1 MSLFDHERVL
11 LKVRSHPIIFI
22 VRSLLFITLGF
33 VPLGLASVN
42 VQELFGREVDET
54 VLVLG
59 LGIYYLYLA
68 LFLLFTFFD
77 HHLDIWILTD
87 SHVINVEQNSLFS
100 RNVAKQELS
109 RIQDVEAQIKGI
121 LPTIFNYG
129 NVYIQT
135 AGTEERI
142 TFTAVPNPRAI
153 ADTIIRLMD
162 DARKE
167 PDAPASAGHKL

>member
-1 MSLFDHERVL
+1 MSLFDHERIL

-22 VRSLLFITLGF
+22 LRSLLFIGLGF
-33 VPLGLASVN
+33 VPLAILSVD

-54 VLVLG
+54 ILVLG

-68 LFLLFTFFD
+68 LFLLFAFFD
-77 HHLDIWILTD
+77 YYLDIWVLTD
-87 SHVINVEQNSLFS
+87 SHVVNVEQNSLFN

-121 LPTIFNYG
+121 LPTLFNYG

-153 ADTIIRLMD
+153 ADTIIRLMR

-167 PDAPASAGHKL
+167 QGAPAAQYT